1 MKRTTNTARLF
12 TRCLGPAALAALAL
26 AACSDDATTTTT
38 VIPLPPRIAVT
49 SVKGDPESQLM
60 AAIFARVLEDNG
72 FRVARK
78 DPVDMDRAG
87 YYQAIQDGQF
97 QLIPDYTFDLLNFVY
112 SQPGAEPT
120 PTTVVPSGPASTQT
134 PIIVTTTTLPPTT
147 TVGDTT
153 ADSTADT
160 TADTTPAATSTTVI
174 VDTTVADTTVADTT
188 ATETTVTE
196 TTVTETTVAETST
209 TADPNVTT
217 TTTAPISNGRSV
229 PEQIV
234 AIDAAMPDVLL
245 TNNGTSAEKKSVI
258 ACTAAALEANA
269 GFQLITMTDLA
280 SLAPSIR
287 LAGSAEYIADDALGY
302 PAQQRFYG
310 GEFKDV
316 VTIEDDAV
324 AEAVKNGDADCFALN
339 SLNPIIGTEDMTILD
354 DDLVMIPSNAVIALV
369 DGDVTT
375 PEAIFALD
383 SISTALTTERLNQML
398 NEIVNNGAD
407 PVVVANAFVDTL

>member
-49 SVKGDPESQLM
+49 SVKGDPQSQLM
-60 AAIFARVLEDNG
+60 AAIYARVLEDNG

-78 DPVDMDRAG
+78 DPVELDRAG
-87 YYQAIQDGQF
+87 YFKAIQDGQF
-97 QLIPDYTFDLLNFVY
+97 QLIPDTTFDLLDY
-112 SQPGAEPT
+112 IYTQPDAEPA
-120 PTTVVPSGPASTQT
+120 PTTIVPSGPASTQA
-134 PIIVTTTTLPPTT
+134 PVIITTTTIAPTT
-147 TVGDTT
+147 TVADTTADTTGDTT
-153 ADSTADT
+153 ADTS
-160 TADTTPAATSTTVI
+160 ADTTPAATSTTVI
-174 VDTTVADTTVADTT
+174 VDTTVADTVADTT
-188 ATETTVTE
+188 PS
-196 TTVTETTVAETST
+196 ETST

-217 TTTAPISNGRSV
+217 TTEAPVANGRGV

-234 AIDAAMPDVLL
+234 AINSGAPEPLL
-245 TNNGTSAEKKSVI
+245 VNNGTSAEDKSVI
-258 ACTAAALEANA
+258 ACTADAMEANS
-269 GFQLITMTDLA
+269 GFQFVTMTDLA
-280 SLAPSIR
+280 SIAPSIR
-287 LAGSAEYIADDALGY
+287 LAGNAEYIADEALGY
-302 PAQQRFYG
+302 PALQQYYG

-339 SLNPIIGTEDMTILD
+339 SLNPIIGTEDMTILLD
-354 DDLVMIPSNAVIALV
+354 DKVMIPSNALVALV

-398 NEIVNNGAD
+398 NEIINNGAD
-407 PVVVANAFVDTL
+407 PVVVANAFVDTI